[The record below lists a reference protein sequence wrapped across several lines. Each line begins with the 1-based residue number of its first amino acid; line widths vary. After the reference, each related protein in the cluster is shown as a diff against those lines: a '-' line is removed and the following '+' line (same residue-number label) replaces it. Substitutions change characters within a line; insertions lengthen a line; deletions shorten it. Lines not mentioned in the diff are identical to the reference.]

1 MRWCDGMQLQLTCR
15 CDCRFPGTST
25 RCIPSHHLSHP
36 FLSFSLSPAGANHL
50 FVMDPVLSPAVTAQ
64 LIGRIARMS
73 QTRPCYVYHL
83 AAIGSVEERMIVW
96 RAALARGNGHGRA
109 AGDVDASAKVALRQ
123 SQAAKNELADA
134 NTGAAERL
142 AAADLLT
149 LLDPDGYED
158 EKLASGEV
166 DAADDDEEL
175 DDSFGGDNAG
185 VAGSSAGA
193 AAKPTALTA
202 K

>member
-1 MRWCDGMQLQLTCR
+1 
-15 CDCRFPGTST
+15 
-25 RCIPSHHLSHP
+25 
-36 FLSFSLSPAGANHL
+36 
-50 FVMDPVLSPAVTAQ
+50 MDPVLSPAVTAQ

-73 QTRPCYVYHL
+73 QTRPCFVYHL
-83 AAIGSVEERMIVW
+83 AAMGSVEERMIVW
-96 RAALARGNGHGRA
+96 RAALARGSARGRA

-166 DAADDDEEL
+166 EDVDDEDDDT
-175 DDSFGGDNAG
+175 GPA
-185 VAGSSAGA
+185 
-193 AAKPTALTA
+193 
-202 K
+202 